1 MARRWLF
8 VRIHDSARTGPASA
22 NVPAVLPAVA
32 GLVRA
37 ADPDACLFFDR
48 VDDPIGSAVEVW
60 LDARPEVCD
69 DAAALLGEP
78 GEGWRASAAELVTRA
93 VRHPYECGRDVT
105 DELAAVSSEFAL
117 ACGPGAGRDFD
128 AAFGLAV
135 AHLRGLAGLAVGD
148 GRALAFQWWLH
159 WADELSARR
168 RVDLPVEAAMRA
180 DDVPPEPV
188 PHLRWY
194 IARTAMLV
202 HARLAGE
209 GLPPN
214 YLLFAQATATHQRL
228 GLPADAGA
236 AAAHTVREEFA
247 RDSALALAGR
257 SA

>member
-8 VRIHDSARTGPASA
+8 VRIHDSARTSSASA

-32 GLVRA
+32 RLVRA

-48 VDDPIGSAVEVW
+48 VDDPIGNAVEVW
-60 LDARPEVCD
+60 LDARSEVRR
-69 DAAALLGEP
+69 DAAALLREP
-78 GEGWRASAAELVTRA
+78 GDGWRASTPKLVTRA
-93 VRHPYECGRDVT
+93 VRHPHESGRDVT

-117 ACGPGAGRDFD
+117 ACGPGGDFD
-128 AAFGLAV
+128 VAFGLAV

-159 WADELSARR
+159 FADGLSPRR

-180 DDVPPEPV
+180 DDAPAEPSPP
-188 PHLRWY
+188 LRWY
-194 IARTAMLV
+194 VARTAMLV
-202 HARLAGE
+202 HARPAGD

-214 YLLFAQATATHQRL
+214 YLLFAQATATHHRL
-228 GLPADAGA
+228 ALPADAGA

-257 SA
+257 PA